1 MPQPTA
7 LQPGSGFPYSSK
19 LLFTFQVGL
28 SFGYATF
35 LRKLQKGGGRR
46 ERLER
51 LSLGILAQLR
61 RGLEDGA
68 GLHKGNKGSI

>member
-7 LQPGSGFPYSSK
+7 LQPGSGFPCPSK

-35 LRKLQKGGGRR
+35 LGKLQKEEE
-46 ERLER
+46 ERDLS

>member
-1 MPQPTA
+1 MKLSEEGGEGA
-7 LQPGSGFPYSSK
+7 LEERGRGSRAPEE
-19 LLFTFQVGL
+19 
-28 SFGYATF
+28 
-35 LRKLQKGGGRR
+35 GGGRR

-61 RGLEDGA
+61 RRGLEDGA